1 MKKIILSSL
10 NVIEDF
16 IYSIV
21 ALLLIASALLLIYNE
36 VLTFPK
42 VFYQANQVIV
52 IIEIIS
58 KTLLL
63 IMVLE
68 ILYTIRITIRDHV
81 LCAEPFLIVGLIAAI
96 RRILIISVETAYFQE
111 KINMYMLEISVLS
124 GMILIFVV
132 SIILLKKYSGHSKN
146 IIS

>member
-1 MKKIILSSL
+1 MKKLNIDSL
-10 NVIEDF
+10 VVIENVIYF
-16 IYSIV
+16 IV
-21 ALLLIASALLLIYNE
+21 ALLLVASAILLVYNE
-36 VLTFPK
+36 ILSFPAFFK
-42 VFYQANQVIV
+42 AENQVQT

-68 ILYTIRITIRDHV
+68 ILYTIRITIKEHV

-96 RRILIISVETAYFQE
+96 RRILIISVETAYYQE

-124 GMILIFVV
+124 GMILIFVISLV
-132 SIILLKKYSGHSKN
+132 LLRKIKN
-146 IIS
+146 K

>member
-1 MKKIILSSL
+1 MKKLNIDSL
-10 NVIEDF
+10 VVIENVIYF
-16 IYSIV
+16 IV
-21 ALLLIASALLLIYNE
+21 ALLLVASAILLVYNE
-36 VLTFPK
+36 ILSFPAFFK
-42 VFYQANQVIV
+42 AENQVQT

-68 ILYTIRITIRDHV
+68 ILYTIRITIKEHV

-96 RRILIISVETAYFQE
+96 RRILIISVETAYYQE

-124 GMILIFVV
+124 GMILIFVISLV
-132 SIILLKKYSGHSKN
+132 LLKKFKN
-146 IIS
+146 K

>member
-111 KINMYMLEISVLS
+111 KINMYMFEISVLS

-132 SIILLKKYSGHSKN
+132 SIILLKKYSSNSKN
-146 IIS
+146 IIN

>member
-1 MKKIILSSL
+1 MKKFNIDSLIVIENIIYFIVAILLLASVILLVYNEILS
-10 NVIEDF
+10 
-16 IYSIV
+16 
-21 ALLLIASALLLIYNE
+21 
-36 VLTFPK
+36 FPAFFK
-42 VFYQANQVIV
+42 AENQVQT

-68 ILYTIRITIRDHV
+68 ILYTIRITIKEHV

-96 RRILIISVETAYFQE
+96 RRILIISVETAYYQE

-124 GMILIFVV
+124 GMILIFVISLV
-132 SIILLKKYSGHSKN
+132 LLKKIKN
-146 IIS
+146 K